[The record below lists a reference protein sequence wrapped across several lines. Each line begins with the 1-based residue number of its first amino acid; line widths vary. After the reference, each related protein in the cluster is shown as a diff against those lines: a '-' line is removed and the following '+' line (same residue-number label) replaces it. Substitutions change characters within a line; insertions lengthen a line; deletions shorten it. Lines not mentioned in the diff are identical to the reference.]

1 MAGQSDYRLE
11 ERIENINRTIEMYN
25 EAINNSYCLRLNDMA
40 IGGRELIELGMKP
53 GREIGDVLNKLF
65 EMVLD
70 DPEKNTKEILLKKA
84 KEMLE

>member
-1 MAGQSDYRLE
+1 
-11 ERIENINRTIEMYN
+11 MYN
-25 EAINNSYCLRLNDMA
+25 EAISNRYCLRLADMA

-53 GREIGDVLNKLF
+53 GREIGDILNKLF